1 VSPEERVVELE
12 IKLAFHERWV
22 QELDEVVRALRDQV
36 DALQEEVDNL
46 RDVVRPSAGPVV
58 DEKPPHY

>member
-1 VSPEERVVELE
+1 MTAEERVTELE

-22 QELDEVVRALRDQV
+22 AELDEVVRALRDQL
-36 DALQEEVDNL
+36 DALQAEVDGL
-46 RDVVRPSAGPVV
+46 REVVRPADGPVV